1 MAAALRQELTYPG
14 ATVRAS
20 VEGGGLNFGGRGFS
34 FGGNSLR
41 LTFVGPEMEQLL
53 KISNQI
59 EERLLD
65 DPNITSVDNGR
76 TDPTPELQFVVDRN
90 RVGLLN
96 AGVANVASNLRT
108 QTLGNQAGF
117 FRTEGREIPI
127 EVRTSKDALTS
138 REDLF
143 DLEVLQYEDQRIPVV
158 AVGEFVETKGVDSY
172 SKRNREILL
181 DVNIQFNGESEE
193 YKALITNFI
202 DEEIVMPEG
211 YRYEFTGASFETEQA
226 MNQFMWAGI
235 AAIVLM
241 FMIMASLFENF
252 RDPFV
257 IWFCIPM
264 ALFGALAGLMLS
276 GSPLSTTGNI
286 GLFMLVGIIL
296 NNGIVLV
303 DYMHLRT
310 RNMEFNLDKN
320 SVFMQ
325 NILEACKRR
334 MRPVLLTAITTICSM
349 IPLSLELGA
358 GAEIWSPLAKT
369 VIFGLLFGVIFTLF
383 ITPAISLGL
392 KQVIHWIG
400 NLFGSI
406 KNALFNK
413 NSRHIF
419 EYANLHWRAFFIS

>member
-1 MAAALRQELTYPG
+1 M
-14 ATVRAS
+14 
-20 VEGGGLNFGGRGFS
+20 
-34 FGGNSLR
+34 
-41 LTFVGPEMEQLL
+41 
-53 KISNQI
+53 
-59 EERLLD
+59 
-65 DPNITSVDNGR
+65 
-76 TDPTPELQFVVDRN
+76 VDRN

-276 GSPLSTTGNI
+276 GSPLSTTGN
-286 GLFMLVGIIL
+286 
-296 NNGIVLV
+296 
-303 DYMHLRT
+303 R
-310 RNMEFNLDKN
+310 
-320 SVFMQ
+320 
-325 NILEACKRR
+325 
-334 MRPVLLTAITTICSM
+334 AIY
-349 IPLSLELGA
+349 A
-358 GAEIWSPLAKT
+358 GWNHP
-369 VIFGLLFGVIFTLF
+369 
-383 ITPAISLGL
+383 
-392 KQVIHWIG
+392 Q
-400 NLFGSI
+400 
-406 KNALFNK
+406 
-413 NSRHIF
+413 
-419 EYANLHWRAFFIS
+419 